1 VQLQGAV
8 KRTLFIITKFGGEKM
23 TWQSPEGMDEYL
35 RPTKLCDCDD
45 AKLME
50 KAKEIIKGA
59 ETPKEAALKVFYFT
73 RDKIYFGLDYPDTKA
88 SHTLK
93 KRVGFCVTKTNVQ
106 IGLLRAVGVPARC
119 HYVLLSKESLKF
131 TPSFM
136 YNNLQ
141 TAIVHPWPECYLSG
155 NWVACE
161 ALWDEAFY
169 KAAVREGFFTK
180 EQMPT
185 IDWDGESDLIS
196 IKSYIVKDVDTF
208 PSWDDAMMEAQK
220 RGEADTL
227 PPTNRLYGWFL
238 FFLANRRIKEI
249 RKS

>member
-1 VQLQGAV
+1 
-8 KRTLFIITKFGGEKM
+8 M

-35 RPTKLCDCDD
+35 RPTKLCDCDN

-59 ETPKEAALKVFYFT
+59 ETPKEAALKVFHFA
-73 RDKIYFGLDYPDTKA
+73 RDEIYFGLDYPDTKA

-93 KRVGFCVTKTNVQ
+93 KGVGFCVTKTNLQ
-106 IGLLRAVGVPARC
+106 IGLMRAAGVPARC
-119 HYVLLSKESLKF
+119 HYVLLSKESLNY
-131 TPSFM
+131 TPKLI
-136 YNNLQ
+136 YNNLK
-141 TAIVHPWPECYLSG
+141 TAIVHPWCECYLSG

-161 ALWDEAFY
+161 VLYDEAFY
-169 KAAVREGFFTK
+169 KAAVREGCFTK
-180 EQMPT
+180 EQIPT
-185 IDWDGESDLIS
+185 IDWDGETDLIS
-196 IKSYIVKDVDTF
+196 MKSYIVKDVDTF

-227 PPTNRLYGWFL
+227 PPTNRLYGWFP
-238 FFLANRRIKEI
+238 FFVANRRIKEI

>member
-1 VQLQGAV
+1 
-8 KRTLFIITKFGGEKM
+8 M

-73 RDKIYFGLDYPDTKA
+73 RNEIYFGLDYPDAKA

-93 KRVGFCVTKTNVQ
+93 KGLGFCVTKTNLQ
-106 IGLLRAVGVPARC
+106 IALLRAVGVPARC
-119 HYVLLSKESLKF
+119 HYVHLTKESLKGF
-131 TPSFM
+131 IPRFM
-136 YNNLQ
+136 YNKLP
-141 TAIVHPWPECYLSG
+141 TAIVHPWCECYLSG

-161 ALWDEAFY
+161 ALFDEAFY
-169 KAAVREGFFTK
+169 KGVLREGFFTK
-180 EQMPT
+180 EQIPT
-185 IDWDGESDLIS
+185 IDWDGETDLIS
-196 IKSYIVKDVDTF
+196 VKSLIVKDVDIF
-208 PSWDDAMMEAQK
+208 PSWDEGMMEAQK
-220 RGEADTL
+220 RGEWDSL
-227 PPTNRLYGWFL
+227 PPSNRFYGWFL